1 MSDTPFH
8 WVLFSVL
15 VVLVLGSLAVG
26 YVSDTGPR
34 EASDPPELVE
44 PAHDGGSLWPYV
56 SRTQSFETRT
66 LGINLLVRGDPGR
79 VRRYL
84 LRHDDWRGRLPADPP
99 AAAARPLVE
108 HGLAWRLAHGGPRF
122 TYVEHPDQRGD
133 GGWVDATYQLQEG
146 SYLGT
151 RYHVRAYT
159 SPAED
164 GDWTAL
170 QAHREYWDWF
180 GLRHT
185 VTSAVEA
192 RRHVEADLR
201 DDDAVESVSQMDL
214 DNPGTA
220 DGDGMATVI
229 EFASLVM
236 LAGLAGSAGW
246 ESTLRGRLRSP
257 RGERAARGGA
267 LVAAIGLVTLGVRV
281 AGVTLEATLP
291 AVSPVLIAGCLYP
304 VLTVGLPLIATYF
317 ARPLRMEP
325 AFLLAVAAFAAALAV
340 DLWYLGLTDVPAGL
354 AFHRVTLVLSLGL
367 VAAGAS
373 YRERGGPRW
382 NVLQQMGLAGWTF
395 ALVLP
400 VVGLA

>member
-1 MSDTPFH
+1 MSDTPHH

-15 VVLVLGSLAVG
+15 VVLVLGSLAIG
-26 YVSDTGPR
+26 YVSNPGPR
-34 EASDPPELVE
+34 EVSDPPVLVE
-44 PAHDGGSLWPYV
+44 PTHDGGSLWPYV

-66 LGINLLVRGDPGR
+66 LGINLVVRGDPDR
-79 VRRYL
+79 VRRYF
-84 LRHDDWRGRLPADPP
+84 LRHDDWRGRPRADAP

-108 HGLAWRLAHGGPRF
+108 PGIAWRLAHGGPRF
-122 TYVEHPDQRGD
+122 TYVEHADQRGD
-133 GGWVDATYQLQEG
+133 GGWVEATYQLHEG
-146 SYLGT
+146 TYLGT
-151 RYHVRAYT
+151 RYHVRAYP

-164 GDWTAL
+164 GDWTAM

-192 RRHVEADLR
+192 RRHVVADLR
-201 DDDAVESVSQMDL
+201 DDGAVESVSRVDL

-220 DGDGMATVI
+220 DGDGWASVI
-229 EFASLVM
+229 EFATLV
-236 LAGLAGSAGW
+236 LLVGLAGSASW
-246 ESTLRGRLRSP
+246 ASTLRGRLRSL
-257 RGERAARGGA
+257 RGERVARGGA

-281 AGVTLEATLP
+281 AGVTLEGTFP
-291 AVSPVLIAGCLYP
+291 AVSPVLIAGSLYP
-304 VLTVGLPLIATYF
+304 VLAVGLPLVATYF

-325 AFLLAVAAFAAALAV
+325 AFLLAVAAFAAALVV
-340 DLWYLGLTDVPAGL
+340 DLWYLGLTDFPVGL

-373 YRERGGPRW
+373 YRQRGGPRW
-382 NVLQQMGLAGWTF
+382 NVLRQMGLAGWLF